1 MIIKL
6 RANETPDAAFRR
18 ILKEWLALG
27 VNKKF
32 EELRY
37 RIPEGLVLRQ
47 KRMKIYKTKR
57 RRAAVRR
64 KLRNKTV

>member
-6 RANETPDAAFRR
+6 RSNETPDAAFRR

-37 RIPEGLVLRQ
+37 RIPKGLVLRK
-47 KRMKIYKTKR
+47 KRMEIYKTKR
-57 RRAAVRR
+57 RRAKVKR
-64 KLRNKTV
+64 KLRNKKV